1 MVDGFSQLMLDY
13 MATLWNYAIC
23 SVVAPLELVM
33 RWISDLINWS
43 LSLIY
48 CLPGLIWIFLTH
60 NSKPL
65 TQIIMIPGLAFILI
79 FAIITVWFERKFLA
93 RAMLRVGPYYCG
105 RRSGVLQLIADFLK
119 LFLKEIIIPA
129 DAEKALFLIMPVL
142 LPTIPSLAVIL
153 IPFASDW
160 VLFNPGSLGLPI
172 FFAVAGLA
180 PLIPIFSG
188 WAANNKYTAIGSIRT
203 AFLYISAEIPL
214 VICAAAAAIMAG
226 SFDLVEIVEAQR
238 FVWFAVPQFIGFVI
252 FFLGLIIEAERTPF
266 DIPTAE
272 VELVLGWRT
281 EYSGILFGFTMM
293 AEYCGFLAWS
303 LLFITLYLGG
313 YGGPDIFGNLLY
325 SSIFWILLKLAIL
338 VPLVIL
344 LRTVFPRFRMDQT
357 LRLGWNYL
365 TPLALINL
373 FIVLAL
379 KLWGF
384 PS

>member
-1 MVDGFSQLMLDY
+1 
-13 MATLWNYAIC
+13 MANGLAQMMFDTVVGYFIIYL
-23 SVVAPLELVM
+23 VAPLEQVM
-33 RWISDLINWS
+33 RWITALINWG
-43 LSLIY
+43 LDLLY
-48 CLPGLIWIFLTH
+48 RLPGLIWTFLLINT
-60 NSKPL
+60 KPF
-65 TQIIMIPGLAFILI
+65 TQILIIPGLAFILI

-105 RRSGVLQLIADFLK
+105 WRSGVLQLIADFLK
-119 LFLKEIIIPA
+119 LFLKEIIIPL
-129 DAEKALFLIMPVL
+129 DAERALFLIMPVL
-142 LPTIPSLAVIL
+142 LPTIPSLAVVL
-153 IPFASDW
+153 IPFGRDW
-160 VLFNPGSLGLPI
+160 VLFDAGSLSLPI

-188 WAANNKYTAIGSIRT
+188 WAANNKYTSIGSIRT

-226 SFDLVEIVEAQR
+226 SFDLVKIVEAQKL
-238 FVWFAVPQFIGFVI
+238 VWFAIPQFIGFVI

-313 YGGPDIFGNLLY
+313 FGGPDIFGNILF
-325 SSIFWILLKLAIL
+325 SSMFWILLKLAIL

-344 LRTVFPRFRMDQT
+344 LRTVFPRLRMDQT

-373 FIVLAL
+373 FVVMAL